1 MGVARATSRMSLSW
15 HGGPNGLP
23 SLPLAGILVAAAAAS
38 LYSIIPLVEAVFT
51 GYYAFDWVNFTEA
64 AERLDDGTLYE
75 FSDPYAYR
83 WSPVAAWILGFVT
96 LTPLWLWQILHA
108 AVLPLLRSWWL
119 VVVCLVTFPLWF
131 DIQTGNLMIF
141 IAVTGFWAI
150 RGNGPATALFLVL
163 TLLVPRPLMIPLA
176 VWILWN
182 RPASRLPFLLLFA
195 AHAALVVASGYS
207 GEWLSALVTVG
218 PELTSDFNY
227 GPSGF
232 IGLWWVPI
240 GVAMAAW
247 LTWRGRL
254 GLASLAISPYWLPY
268 YFLMLLL
275 EAAPGQPA
283 PDPRQRDPVASGDR
297 AQPMPAESRRR

>member
-1 MGVARATSRMSLSW
+1 MARATSRVSLSW
-15 HGGPNGLP
+15 HAGPNGLP
-23 SLPLAGILVAAAAAS
+23 SLPLAALLTVAAALS
-38 LYSIIPLVEAVFT
+38 LYSITPLVEAVLT
-51 GYYAFDWVNFTEA
+51 GYYAFDWVNLTEA
-64 AERLDDGTLYE
+64 AERLDDGTVYQFGE
-75 FSDPYAYR
+75 VYAYR

-96 LTPLWLWQILHA
+96 LTPLWLWQVLHV

-119 VVVCLVTFPLWF
+119 VAACLITFPLWF
-131 DIQTGNLMIF
+131 DIQTGNLMVF

-163 TLLVPRPLMIPLA
+163 TLLIPRPLMIPL
-176 VWILWN
+176 VVSILWN
-182 RPASRLPFLLLFA
+182 RPVWRLPFLLLFA
-195 AHAALVVASGYS
+195 AHAVLVVASGY
-207 GEWLSALVTVG
+207 GMEWLAALLAVG

-232 IGLWWVPI
+232 IGLWWIPI
-240 GVAMAAW
+240 GLALAVW

-283 PDPRQRDPVASGDR
+283 PDPRQRDPVASGGR
-297 AQPMPAESRRR
+297 SRPRPAETRTR

>member
-1 MGVARATSRMSLSW
+1 MAATAALSLW
-15 HGGPNGLP
+15 
-23 SLPLAGILVAAAAAS
+23 
-38 LYSIIPLVEAVFT
+38 SIIPLVEAVFT
-51 GYYAFDWVNFTEA
+51 GYYAFDWVIFTEA

-75 FSDPYAYR
+75 FSEFYAFR

-96 LTPLWLWQILHA
+96 LMPLWLWQVLHV

-119 VVVCLVTFPLWF
+119 VVGCLITFPLWF

-141 IAVTGFWAI
+141 IAVAGFWAY

-176 VWILWN
+176 AWILWQ
-182 RPASRLPFLLLFA
+182 RPGWRLPFILLFA
-195 AHAALVVASGYS
+195 SHAALVVASGYG
-207 GEWLSALVTVG
+207 GEWLTALFAVG
-218 PELTSDFNY
+218 PELASDFNY
-227 GPSGF
+227 GPSRF

-240 GVAMAAW
+240 GLGLAVW

-275 EAAPGQPA
+275 EFAPGRPPPPPPLPA
-283 PDPRQRDPVASGDR
+283 MVGSR
-297 AQPMPAESRRR
+297 AGSPADTG